1 MQNHERTPISRDGL
15 LTKFLEER
23 RLGCFSFIPLAVIG
37 AIALFV
43 TIFFI
48 SEWPQSSAEFRICA
62 VITLVILWG
71 IALISQGFLTVPTLR
86 IRSHLRKGHFSLVED
101 KVVGM
106 AEETVRGGRTTVKVF
121 YFQKYGRAPVN
132 SALWVLV
139 SEGDTLYVAV
149 LHGKTDQ
156 IMGVYHPLMYR
167 RTDERPDGR

>member
-15 LTKFLEER
+15 LTKYLEER

-37 AIALFV
+37 SISLFV

-48 SEWPQSSAEFRICA
+48 SEWPQSSAEFRVCA
-62 VITLVILWG
+62 VVILVLLWG
-71 IALISQGFLTVPTLR
+71 SAIIAQCALTIPTLR
-86 IRSHLRKGHFSLVED
+86 IRSHLKKGHFSLAED

-139 SEGDTLYVAV
+139 SEGDTLHVAV

-156 IMGVYHPLMYR
+156 ILGVYHPDMYR
-167 RTDERPDGR
+167 RTDA